1 MVLLTISCKNQVHCE
16 AEKSKIETILDKY
29 IACLETENIEI
40 YDNIFVH
47 DRHMVN
53 FGTSANERIVG
64 WEVLRAAIECKM
76 PTYQRQTLLSPMLK

>member
-1 MVLLTISCKNQVHCE
+1 MKHICLLLIISMVLLTISCKNQVNCE

-47 DRHMVN
+47 DQHGKFRN
-53 FGTSANERIVG
+53 
-64 WEVLRAAIECKM
+64 
-76 PTYQRQTLLSPMLK
+76 